1 MTSMLRICF
10 GQVGLFRRGP
20 RRAMAADHR
29 HMVCPAGHYQSQARG
44 SDPNGTSG
52 RSSRRRLSAGHLM
65 PAGSVGQGV
74 SHRDRRLWEACTRR
88 CPICATF
95 HSTSLSWTRP
105 MCAQAGCRSVKVF
118 RLSRPAKFA
127 GRVKLRRVA
136 QRSSLRPPGSDA
148 GKYENGCLRTEWRR
162 RTEFGRIVVL

>member
-1 MTSMLRICF
+1 LRPPSMSRLHAVIDDFDAEDMLRPSRLVSTGATACN
-10 GQVGLFRRGP
+10 GCRPSTYGV
-20 RRAMAADHR
+20 ADGSLP
-29 HMVCPAGHYQSQARG
+29 VAGSS

-52 RSSRRRLSAGHLM
+52 RSSRRRLSAGHSM

-105 MCAQAGCRSVKVF
+105 MCASWLPVGEGFPSLPAGKVRRAGQAPSGGAKKQFASSWVGCR
-118 RLSRPAKFA
+118 
-127 GRVKLRRVA
+127 
-136 QRSSLRPPGSDA
+136 QM
-148 GKYENGCLRTEWRR
+148 
-162 RTEFGRIVVL
+162 